1 MASTMDRPRPC
12 PSWWWATPGIEAL
25 EWMEKP
31 VDFAGWD
38 DLAGVGDRE
47 HRRAVGG
54 VGGVGGDVNVPAGN
68 VVADCVVDEVNGE
81 TLEESGVADQGRGGW
96 RC

>member
-12 PSWWWATPGIEAL
+12 PSWWWA
-25 EWMEKP
+25 
-31 VDFAGWD
+31 
-38 DLAGVGDRE
+38 
-47 HRRAVGG
+47 RRASRRWIGRKSRSSSPGG
-54 VGGVGGDVNVPAGN
+54 TTWPVLVTVSAVGGVGGDVNVPAGN

-81 TLEESGVADQGRGGW
+81 TLEESGVADQGRDGW